1 MRGRQSY
8 GMLKCMKLDEL
19 IAKNKD
25 DYSEIAIKI
34 GTDSAWRQQVV
45 QRIIANSN
53 NIFNMEKSLRQ
64 MESFYHSEF
73 NVPYSGQ

>member
-8 GMLKCMKLDEL
+8 GMLKCMGLDEL
-19 IAKNKD
+19 IAKDQD

-45 QRIIANSN
+45 QRIITNSN
-53 NIFNMEKSLRQ
+53 SIFNMEKSLRQ
-64 MESFYHSEF
+64 LESFYHFEF
-73 NVPYSGQ
+73 NVQCGG